1 MICLTRRGLALV
13 VLLLYSS
20 PLPPM
25 PARASQS
32 FVVKPSKNAVIFN
45 SNAPIEL
52 IEGHT
57 DKLKGSISIDEDLNF
72 NKDFSAEF
80 NVDLAS
86 IDTGIALRN
95 EHMRDNFLQTAKFP
109 EAVFK
114 VSKVTGDHE
123 AFAQGKPVS
132 VIADGS
138 VTIHGV
144 TLEQKIP
151 VTVTLKRKNSK
162 PSLTFTGKFPVK
174 LEDYKIQRPEVVFQK
189 LADTVFVTVSATAIN
204 N

>member
-1 MICLTRRGLALV
+1 MMSLTRRVLALV
-13 VLLLYSS
+13 LLSFSLY
-20 PLPPM
+20 PM
-25 PARASQS
+25 SASASQS
-32 FVVKPSKNAVIFN
+32 YVVKPSKHAVTFN
-45 SNAPIEL
+45 SNAPVEL

-57 DKLKGSISIDEDLNF
+57 DKLKGSISLSEDLNF

-123 AFAQGKPVS
+123 AFLQGKPVS
-132 VIADGS
+132 VVADGS

-144 TLEQKIP
+144 TLEQEVP
-151 VTVTLKRKNSK
+151 VTVTLKRKGSK
-162 PSLTFTGKFPVK
+162 SSLIFTGKFPVR

-189 LADTVFVTVSATAIN
+189 LADTVFVTVSATATSN
-204 N
+204 

>member
-1 MICLTRRGLALV
+1 MSA
-13 VLLLYSS
+13 S
-20 PLPPM
+20 
-25 PARASQS
+25 ASQS
-32 FVVKPSKNAVIFN
+32 FVVKPSKNAVICN
-45 SNAPIEL
+45 SNAPVEL

-57 DKLKGSISIDEDLNF
+57 DKLKGSISLAEDLNF

-80 NVDLAS
+80 AVDLAS

-114 VSKVTGDHE
+114 VSKVTGDQE

-151 VTVTLKRKNSK
+151 ITVTLKRKNSK
-162 PSLTFTGKFPVK
+162 SSLKFTGKFPVK

-189 LADTVFVTVSATAIN
+189 LADTVFVTVSATASSN
-204 N
+204 

>member
-13 VLLLYSS
+13 LLLFS
-20 PLPPM
+20 LVPM
-25 PARASQS
+25 SANANQT
-32 FVVKPSKNAVIFN
+32 FVVKPSKNAVAFS
-45 SNAPIEL
+45 SNAPIEV

-57 DKLKGSISIDEDLNF
+57 DKLKGDITLAEDLNF

-80 NVDLAS
+80 IVDLAS

-109 EAVFK
+109 KAVFK
-114 VSKVTGDHE
+114 VSKVTGDPE
-123 AFAQGKPVS
+123 AFVQGKPVS

-138 VTIHGV
+138 ITIHGV
-144 TLEQKIP
+144 TLDQKVP
-151 VTVTLKRKNSK
+151 VTVTLKHKNSK
-162 PSLTFTGKFPVK
+162 SSLTFSGKFSVK

-189 LADTVFVTVSATAIN
+189 LADTVFVTVSATAISN
-204 N
+204 